1 MENDGMG
8 GAGNGPRRRSL
19 GPLSGTVRSAVAGAF
34 LLLLLAAGCAKYNTF
49 FNAERAFDNAE
60 QVREEAL
67 KRHEDPPEPSGQQ
80 KANYE
85 IAIRKAQKILDDFP
99 GHSLTDDALF
109 LQAKA
114 YHRLASYRMSIR
126 KLDLLFSNFPKTEY
140 QEEALY
146 LQGLNYLLIGS
157 LVKSQEYLD
166 RLAKLFPES
175 RYQAETRK
183 VVGDNAFTMEDWE
196 TAYDS
201 YREYLAQEN
210 GVQDPDR
217 VGLKLGECCWELK
230 RFTDGVPVLDYVI
243 ENTLS
248 PEMAFRAKLLKV
260 RMLTRMNEFAAAEAL
275 IGEIKPEAEIYQF
288 EGMVA
293 LAEAE
298 NLFAQGE
305 GDVATPLLQNLP
317 DEWKTA
323 EVRARAADLLGF
335 SFLAEGK
342 WALARE
348 QFKTAL
354 AGKRVIEDPDRTR
367 RLNGNLQDYLAAQ
380 AALKDASGEKVPR
393 LKLLEAN
400 ALLFGL
406 GRPRQAADLYME
418 ATADTNA
425 DPGDAAR
432 ALYGAI
438 ITYRDHLDRPDS
450 ADILS
455 ASLRE
460 RFPDSPQAFMA
471 ASGPGDRD
479 LLGMLLDRQRRV
491 QADSLAALS
500 SKQRAALVS
509 VDAEWS
515 PATTAGSRKGTD
527 LRRRMVYLSRRENL
541 VYPPSERAQRSG
553 PPPGRNPLATADSL
567 GLRPESKLP
576 VSVRPG
582 YGRDLPVTLPD
593 SSVLDATS
601 DIDTVTIP
609 EPEPEKKE
617 KKNKS
622 EGWDYL
628 RSPGEQ
634 P

>member
-1 MENDGMG
+1 M
-8 GAGNGPRRRSL
+8 
-19 GPLSGTVRSAVAGAF
+19 GPLSGTVRSAVAGAV
-34 LLLLLAAGCAKYNTF
+34 LLLLLTAGCAKYNTF

-126 KLDLLFSNFPKTEY
+126 KLDLLFSNFPQTEY

-157 LVKSQEYLD
+157 LAKSQEYLD
-166 RLAKLFPES
+166 RLAKLFPKS

-183 VVGDNAFTMEDWE
+183 VVGDNAFTMQDWN

-201 YREYLAQEN
+201 YREYLAQDN
-210 GVQDPDR
+210 GVQNPDQ

-230 RFTDGVPVLDYVI
+230 RFSDGVPVLDYVI

-248 PEMAFRAKLLKV
+248 PEMSFRAKLLKV
-260 RMLTRMNEFAAAEAL
+260 RMLTRMNEFAEANAL
-275 IGEIKPEAEIYQF
+275 IGEIKPEAEIFQS

-293 LAEAE
+293 LAEAK

-305 GDVATPLLQNLP
+305 GEVATPLLQNLP

-323 EVRARAADLLGF
+323 EVRAGAADLLGY
-335 SFLAEGK
+335 SFLNEGK

-354 AGKRVIEDPDRTR
+354 AGKRVLEDQERTR
-367 RLNGNLQDYLAAQ
+367 RLSGNLQDYLAAE

-406 GRPRQAADLYME
+406 GRPRQAAELYME

-438 ITYRDHLDRPDS
+438 LAYRDHLDRPDS
-450 ADILS
+450 ADIFA
-455 ASLRE
+455 ASLQE
-460 RFPDSPQAFMA
+460 RFPDSPQAFMV
-471 ASGPGDRD
+471 ASDPGDRD

-500 SKQRAALVS
+500 PEQRAALVAVGS
-509 VDAEWS
+509 EWS
-515 PATTAGSRKGTD
+515 PAIADRSRKGTG

-541 VYPPSERAQRSG
+541 VYPPPERG
-553 PPPGRNPLATADSL
+553 PQMGPSPGRNPVAAADSL
-567 GLRPESKLP
+567 GLRPQSTLP
-576 VSVRPG
+576 ESVRPE

-593 SSVLDATS
+593 SSALDMAS
-601 DIDTVTIP
+601 GIDTVTVP
-609 EPEPEKKE
+609 EPEPEKKV

-622 EGWDYL
+622 DGWDYL